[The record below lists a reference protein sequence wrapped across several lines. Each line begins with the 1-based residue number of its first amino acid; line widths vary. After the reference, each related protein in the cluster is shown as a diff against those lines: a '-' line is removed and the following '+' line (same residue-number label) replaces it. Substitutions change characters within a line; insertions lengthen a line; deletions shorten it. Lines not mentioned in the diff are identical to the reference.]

1 MHCHSWLTADVKKDD
16 PTIPLTLHQF
26 SQIQILEKLK
36 YKIMLVNRV
45 RSVAPETPHGVQQG
59 QPVSKSSL
67 VLVFIAVT
75 RYHTTKAT

>member
-1 MHCHSWLTADVKKDD
+1 MHRHSWLTADVKKDD
-16 PTIPLTLHQF
+16 PTIPLTLHPF
-26 SQIQILEKLK
+26 SQIQVLEKLK
-36 YKIMLVNRV
+36 YKIMPGNRV

-59 QPVSKSSL
+59 QPVSRSSL